1 MYITAK
7 DQVHNETT
15 VIQQEWAKAY
25 HLPNLGRSIP
35 AMLQVLHE
43 RMGIAGRYGNKHF
56 EFLVRILNNLQDD
69 ERVAMGTKTEANP
82 MLYGM
87 MWKAFEK
94 LLPDWQKLRER
105 EIQMEIDEERNRA
118 MWESDRGWGHEN
130 SGALDD

>member
-1 MYITAK
+1 MYRSAK

-15 VIQQEWAKAY
+15 VIQGEWATAY
-25 HLPNLGRSIP
+25 HLSTLGKSVP
-35 AMLQVLHE
+35 AMLQVLRG

-56 EFLVRILNNLQDD
+56 AFLERILTNLQDD

-94 LLPDWQKLRER
+94 LLPDWQKLREQ
-105 EIQMEIDEERNRA
+105 EIQDEIDEAKNRA
-118 MWESDRGWGHEN
+118 MWESDYPRGT
-130 SGALDD
+130 LDD